1 MFNCLCGHVGKVA
14 VKDLMLKHDG
24 DTTVE
29 VVEKVARCSRCRG
42 KNIIGTQIIYVGN
55 SEFGMYNS
63 HTLKDNKDLLKEQL
77 PVFLFGQLFAY
88 QLNARGEI

>member
-1 MFNCLCGHVGKVA
+1 MERHDCRAGGEDRKVR
-14 VKDLMLKHDG
+14 
-24 DTTVE
+24 
-29 VVEKVARCSRCRG
+29 RCWG
-42 KNIIGTQIIYVGN
+42 KNIVSIQIIYVGN